1 MSRLFQTVKA
11 AVTARQAAEMYGLK
25 VVRNSLA
32 CCPFHHDKTPSMK
45 VDDRYYCFGCGV
57 TGDAVD
63 LTAQLLGLSP
73 KDAALRLAAD
83 FGIEVDDKAKP
94 KAFHPYRPRADPQK
108 ELQKWFDQ
116 AWDILLEYRSLLR
129 DWEKRYAP
137 QSMDEEWHPLFCEA
151 LDKKDYID
159 YLLDELMLC
168 SKDQFE
174 EMRSSCG
181 KEVEKIGKRL
191 GQLARGN
198 AGRDR
203 ACPGIDGGSAEG
215 SGHADKEKLCACLPR
230 GSDPEGCVPP
240 E

>member
-25 VVRNSLA
+25 VGRNSLT
-32 CCPFHHDKTPSMK
+32 CCPFHQDKTPSMK

-63 LTAQLLGLSP
+63 LTVQLLGLSP

-83 FGIEVDDKAKP
+83 FGIEVDEKAKP
-94 KAFHPYRPRADPQK
+94 NAFHPYRPRADPQK
-108 ELQKWFDQ
+108 ELQKWFDH
-116 AWDILLEYRSLLR
+116 AWVVLLEYRSLLR

-174 EMRSSCG
+174 EMRNNCG
-181 KEVEKIGKRL
+181 KEVDKIDERL
-191 GQLARGN
+191 ERYVREN
-198 AGRDR
+198 DSKDR
-203 ACPGIDGGSAEG
+203 RAPGVHGANCE
-215 SGHADKEKLCACLPR
+215 R
-230 GSDPEGCVPP
+230 
-240 E
+240 

>member
-25 VVRNSLA
+25 VGRNSLA

-63 LTAQLLGLSP
+63 LTAQLLGLLP

-83 FGIEVDDKAKP
+83 FGIEVDEKAKP
-94 KAFHPYRPRADPQK
+94 EVFHPYRPRADPQK

-116 AWDILLEYRSLLR
+116 AWDVLLEYRFLLR

-137 QSMDEEWHPLFCEA
+137 QSMDEEWHPCFVEA
-151 LDKKDYID
+151 LQNISKVEYQMDALLEKDIPD
-159 YLLDELMLC
+159 RTFVVSDIRKGVKSIERRI
-168 SKDQFE
+168 E
-174 EMRSSCG
+174 EYRRSERDAG
-181 KEVEKIGKRL
+181 L
-191 GQLARGN
+191 HTARKCKTEC
-198 AGRDR
+198 R
-203 ACPGIDGGSAEG
+203 
-215 SGHADKEKLCACLPR
+215 
-230 GSDPEGCVPP
+230 
-240 E
+240 

>member
-25 VVRNSLA
+25 VGRNSLA

-94 KAFHPYRPRADPQK
+94 NAFHPYRPRADPQK
-108 ELQKWFDQ
+108 ELQKWFDH
-116 AWDILLEYRSLLR
+116 AWEVLLEYRSLLR

-137 QSMDEEWHPLFCEA
+137 QSMDEEWHPLFCKA
-151 LDKKDYID
+151 LDKKDYIE

-174 EMRSSCG
+174 EMRSCCG
-181 KEVEKIGKRL
+181 KEVEKIGERL
-191 GQLARGN
+191 GQLAGGN
-198 AGRDR
+198 TD
-203 ACPGIDGGSAEG
+203 
-215 SGHADKEKLCACLPR
+215 
-230 GSDPEGCVPP
+230 
-240 E
+240 

>member
-25 VVRNSLA
+25 VGRNSLV

-83 FGIEVDDKAKP
+83 FGIEVDEKAKP
-94 KAFHPYRPRADPQK
+94 EAFHPYRPRADPQK
-108 ELQKWFDQ
+108 ELQKWFDH
-116 AWDILLEYRSLLR
+116 AWEVLLEYRSLLR

-137 QSMDEEWHPLFCEA
+137 QSMDEEWHSLFCEA
-151 LDKKDYID
+151 LDKKDYIE

-174 EMRSSCG
+174 EMRNSCG
-181 KEVEKIGKRL
+181 KEVDKIGERL
-191 GQLARGN
+191 ERYVREN
-198 AGRDR
+198 DSKDR
-203 ACPGIDGGSAEG
+203 RAPGFHGANCE
-215 SGHADKEKLCACLPR
+215 R
-230 GSDPEGCVPP
+230 
-240 E
+240 

>member
-25 VVRNSLA
+25 VGRNSLA
-32 CCPFHHDKTPSMK
+32 CCPFHHDKTPSMM

-63 LTAQLLGLSP
+63 LTAQLLDLSP

-83 FGIEVDDKAKP
+83 FGIEVDEKAKP
-94 KAFHPYRPRADPQK
+94 EAFHPYQPRADPQK

-116 AWDILLEYRSLLR
+116 AGDVLLEYRSLLR

-137 QSMDEEWHPLFCEA
+137 QSIDEEWHPLFCEA

-174 EMRSSCG
+174 EMRNSCG
-181 KEVEKIGKRL
+181 KEVEKIGERL
-191 GQLARGN
+191 ERYVREN
-198 AGRDR
+198 DSKDSR
-203 ACPGIDGGSAEG
+203 A
-215 SGHADKEKLCACLPR
+215 PR
-230 GSDPEGCVPP
+230 VYGANNER
-240 E
+240 

>member
-25 VVRNSLA
+25 VGRNSLA

-45 VDDRYYCFGCGV
+45 VEDRYYCFGCGV

-83 FGIEVDDKAKP
+83 FGIEVDEKAKP
-94 KAFHPYRPRADPQK
+94 NAFHPYRPRADPQK
-108 ELQKWFDQ
+108 ELQKWFDH
-116 AWDILLEYRSLLR
+116 AWDVLLEYRSLLR

-151 LDKKDYID
+151 LDKKDWID

-174 EMRSSCG
+174 EMRNSCG
-181 KEVEKIGKRL
+181 KEVDKIGERL
-191 GQLARGN
+191 ERYVREN
-198 AGRDR
+198 DSKNRR
-203 ACPGIDGGSAEG
+203 A
-215 SGHADKEKLCACLPR
+215 PR
-230 GSDPEGCVPP
+230 VHGANSER
-240 E
+240 

>member
-25 VVRNSLA
+25 VGRNSLA

-83 FGIEVDDKAKP
+83 FGIEVDEKARTG
-94 KAFHPYRPRADPQK
+94 AFHPYRSRADPQK
-108 ELQKWFDQ
+108 ELQIWFDH
-116 AWDILLEYRSLLR
+116 AWDVLLEYRSLLR

-181 KEVEKIGKRL
+181 KEVDKIGERL
-191 GQLARGN
+191 ERYVRENGGKDRRG
-198 AGRDR
+198 
-203 ACPGIDGGSAEG
+203 
-215 SGHADKEKLCACLPR
+215 PR
-230 GSDPEGCVPP
+230 VHGANSER
-240 E
+240 

>member
-1 MSRLFQTVKA
+1 MSRLFQNVKS

-25 VVRNSLA
+25 VGRNSLA

-57 TGDAVD
+57 TVDAVD
-63 LTAQLLGLSP
+63 LTAQLLRLSP

-108 ELQKWFDQ
+108 ELQKWFDH
-116 AWDILLEYRSLLR
+116 AWDVLLEYRSLLR

-159 YLLDELMLC
+159 YLLDELKKSVADGC
-168 SKDQFE
+168 S
-174 EMRSSCG
+174 
-181 KEVEKIGKRL
+181 
-191 GQLARGN
+191 
-198 AGRDR
+198 
-203 ACPGIDGGSAEG
+203 
-215 SGHADKEKLCACLPR
+215 
-230 GSDPEGCVPP
+230 
-240 E
+240 

>member
-25 VVRNSLA
+25 VGRNSLT
-32 CCPFHHDKTPSMK
+32 CCPFHQDKTPSMK

-63 LTAQLLGLSP
+63 LTVQLLGLSP

-83 FGIEVDDKAKP
+83 FGIEIDEKAKP
-94 KAFHPYRPRADPQK
+94 NAFHPYRPRADPQK

-116 AWDILLEYRSLLR
+116 AWDVLLKYRSLLR

-137 QSMDEEWHPLFCEA
+137 QSMDEDWHPLFCEA

-174 EMRSSCG
+174 EMRNNCG
-181 KEVEKIGKRL
+181 KEVDKIDERL
-191 GQLARGN
+191 ERYVREN
-198 AGRDR
+198 DSKDR
-203 ACPGIDGGSAEG
+203 RAPGVHGANCE
-215 SGHADKEKLCACLPR
+215 R
-230 GSDPEGCVPP
+230 
-240 E
+240 

>member
-25 VVRNSLA
+25 VGRNSLA
-32 CCPFHHDKTPSMK
+32 CCPFHQDKTPSMK

-83 FGIEVDDKAKP
+83 FGIEVDEKAKP
-94 KAFHPYRPRADPQK
+94 NAFHPYRPRADPQK

-116 AWDILLEYRSLLR
+116 AWDVLLEYRSLLR

-151 LDKKDYID
+151 LGKKDYID

-174 EMRSSCG
+174 EMKNGCG
-181 KEVEKIGKRL
+181 KEVEKIECRL
-191 GQLARGN
+191 GEF
-198 AGRDR
+198 AGRNAPANRRDQRVNGENRKGLHQADR
-203 ACPGIDGGSAEG
+203 
-215 SGHADKEKLCACLPR
+215 
-230 GSDPEGCVPP
+230 
-240 E
+240 

>member
-1 MSRLFQTVKA
+1 MSRLFQNVKA

-25 VVRNSLA
+25 VGRNSLA

-83 FGIEVDDKAKP
+83 FGIEVDEKAKP
-94 KAFHPYRPRADPQK
+94 NAFHPYRPRADPQK
-108 ELQKWFDQ
+108 ELQKWFDH
-116 AWDILLEYRSLLR
+116 AWNVLLEYRSLLR

-181 KEVEKIGKRL
+181 KKVDKIGERL
-191 GQLARGN
+191 ERYVRENGGKDRRG
-198 AGRDR
+198 
-203 ACPGIDGGSAEG
+203 
-215 SGHADKEKLCACLPR
+215 PR
-230 GSDPEGCVPP
+230 VHGANSER
-240 E
+240 

>member
-25 VVRNSLA
+25 VGRNSLA

-83 FGIEVDDKAKP
+83 FGIEVDEKAKP
-94 KAFHPYRPRADPQK
+94 NAFRPYRPRADPQK
-108 ELQKWFDQ
+108 ELQKWFDH
-116 AWDILLEYRSLLR
+116 AWDVLLEYRSLLR

-151 LDKKDYID
+151 LDKKDWID

-174 EMRSSCG
+174 EMRNSCG
-181 KEVEKIGKRL
+181 KEVDKIGERL
-191 GQLARGN
+191 ERYVREN
-198 AGRDR
+198 DSKDR
-203 ACPGIDGGSAEG
+203 RAPGVYGANCE
-215 SGHADKEKLCACLPR
+215 R
-230 GSDPEGCVPP
+230 
-240 E
+240 

>member
-25 VVRNSLA
+25 VGRNSLA

-45 VDDRYYCFGCGV
+45 IDDRYYCFGCGV

-63 LTAQLLGLSP
+63 LTAQLLGLSL

-83 FGIEVDDKAKP
+83 FGIEVDDQAKP
-94 KAFHPYRPRADPQK
+94 EAFHPYRPRADPQK
-108 ELQKWFDQ
+108 ELQIWFDH
-116 AWDILLEYRSLLR
+116 AWDVLLEYRSLLR

-137 QSMDEEWHPLFCEA
+137 QSMDEDWHPLFCEA
-151 LDKKDYID
+151 LNKKDYID

-174 EMRSSCG
+174 EMRNSCG
-181 KEVEKIGKRL
+181 KEVVKIGERL
-191 GQLARGN
+191 ERYVRENGGKDRRG
-198 AGRDR
+198 
-203 ACPGIDGGSAEG
+203 
-215 SGHADKEKLCACLPR
+215 PR
-230 GSDPEGCVPP
+230 VHGANSER
-240 E
+240 

>member
-25 VVRNSLA
+25 VGRNSLT
-32 CCPFHHDKTPSMK
+32 CCPFHQDKTPSMK

-83 FGIEVDDKAKP
+83 FGIEIDEKAKP
-94 KAFHPYRPRADPQK
+94 NAFHPYRPRADPQK
-108 ELQKWFDQ
+108 ELQKWFDH
-116 AWDILLEYRSLLR
+116 AWGVLLEYRSLLR

-174 EMRSSCG
+174 EMRNNCG
-181 KEVEKIGKRL
+181 KEVDKIDERL
-191 GQLARGN
+191 ERYVREN
-198 AGRDR
+198 DSKDR
-203 ACPGIDGGSAEG
+203 RAPGVHGANCE
-215 SGHADKEKLCACLPR
+215 R
-230 GSDPEGCVPP
+230 
-240 E
+240 

>member
-25 VVRNSLA
+25 VGRNSLT
-32 CCPFHHDKTPSMK
+32 CCPFHQDKTPSMK

-63 LTAQLLGLSP
+63 LTVQLLGLSP

-83 FGIEVDDKAKP
+83 FGIEIDEKAKP
-94 KAFHPYRPRADPQK
+94 NAFHPYRPRADPQK
-108 ELQKWFDQ
+108 ELQKWFDH
-116 AWDILLEYRSLLR
+116 AWGVLLEYRSLLR

-174 EMRSSCG
+174 EMRNNCG
-181 KEVEKIGKRL
+181 KEVDKIDERL
-191 GQLARGN
+191 ERYVREN
-198 AGRDR
+198 DSKDR
-203 ACPGIDGGSAEG
+203 RAPGVHGANCE
-215 SGHADKEKLCACLPR
+215 R
-230 GSDPEGCVPP
+230 
-240 E
+240 

>member
-25 VVRNSLA
+25 VGRNSLA
-32 CCPFHHDKTPSMK
+32 CCPFHQDKTPSMK

-83 FGIEVDDKAKP
+83 FGIEVDDQAKP
-94 KAFHPYRPRADPQK
+94 EAFHPYRPRADPQK
-108 ELQKWFDQ
+108 ELQKWFDH
-116 AWDILLEYRSLLR
+116 AWDVLLEYRSLLR

-181 KEVEKIGKRL
+181 KEVDKIGERL
-191 GQLARGN
+191 ERYVRENGGKDRRG
-198 AGRDR
+198 
-203 ACPGIDGGSAEG
+203 
-215 SGHADKEKLCACLPR
+215 PR
-230 GSDPEGCVPP
+230 VHGANSER
-240 E
+240 

>member
-1 MSRLFQTVKA
+1 
-11 AVTARQAAEMYGLK
+11 
-25 VVRNSLA
+25 
-32 CCPFHHDKTPSMK
+32 MK

-63 LTAQLLGLSP
+63 LTVQLLGLSP

-83 FGIEVDDKAKP
+83 FGIEVDEKAKP
-94 KAFHPYRPRADPQK
+94 NAFHPYQPRADPQK
-108 ELQKWFDQ
+108 ELQKWFDH
-116 AWDILLEYRSLLR
+116 AWGVLLEYRSLLR

-174 EMRSSCG
+174 EMRNNCG
-181 KEVEKIGKRL
+181 KEVDKIGERL
-191 GQLARGN
+191 ERYVREN
-198 AGRDR
+198 DSKDR
-203 ACPGIDGGSAEG
+203 RAPGVHGANCE
-215 SGHADKEKLCACLPR
+215 R
-230 GSDPEGCVPP
+230 
-240 E
+240 

>member
-1 MSRLFQTVKA
+1 MSRLLQTVKA

-25 VVRNSLA
+25 VGRNSLT
-32 CCPFHHDKTPSMK
+32 CCPFHQDKTPSMK

-63 LTAQLLGLSP
+63 LTVQLLGLSP

-83 FGIEVDDKAKP
+83 FGIEIDEKAKP
-94 KAFHPYRPRADPQK
+94 NAFHPYRPRADPQK
-108 ELQKWFDQ
+108 ELQKWFDH
-116 AWDILLEYRSLLR
+116 AWGVLLEYRSLLR

-174 EMRSSCG
+174 EMRNNCG
-181 KEVEKIGKRL
+181 KEVDKIDERL
-191 GQLARGN
+191 ERYVREN
-198 AGRDR
+198 DSKDR
-203 ACPGIDGGSAEG
+203 RAPGVHGANCE
-215 SGHADKEKLCACLPR
+215 R
-230 GSDPEGCVPP
+230 
-240 E
+240 

>member
-1 MSRLFQTVKA
+1 MGKGITEAVVDELKA
-11 AVTARQAAEMYGLK
+11 RVDIVDLNSSYGVDVRTAGSSK
-25 VVRNSLA
+25 KA
-32 CCPFHHDKTPSMK
+32 CCPFHQDKTPSMK

-83 FGIEVDDKAKP
+83 FGIEVDEKAKP
-94 KAFHPYRPRADPQK
+94 NAFHPYRPRADPQK

-116 AWDILLEYRSLLR
+116 AWDVLLEYRSLLR

-151 LDKKDYID
+151 LGKKDYID

-168 SKDQFE
+168 SKDQFAE
-174 EMRSSCG
+174 VKISCG
-181 KEVEKIGKRL
+181 KEVEKVGERLERYVRENGGKDR
-191 GQLARGN
+191 RG
-198 AGRDR
+198 
-203 ACPGIDGGSAEG
+203 
-215 SGHADKEKLCACLPR
+215 PR
-230 GSDPEGCVPP
+230 VHGANSER
-240 E
+240 

>member
-25 VVRNSLA
+25 AGRNSLT
-32 CCPFHHDKTPSMK
+32 CCPFHQDKTPSMK

-63 LTAQLLGLSP
+63 LTVQLLGLSP

-83 FGIEVDDKAKP
+83 FGIEIDEKAKP
-94 KAFHPYRPRADPQK
+94 NAFHPYRPRADPQK
-108 ELQKWFDQ
+108 ELQKWFDH
-116 AWDILLEYRSLLR
+116 AWGVLLEYRSLLR

-174 EMRSSCG
+174 EMRNNCG
-181 KEVEKIGKRL
+181 KEVDKIDERL
-191 GQLARGN
+191 ERYVREN
-198 AGRDR
+198 DSKDR
-203 ACPGIDGGSAEG
+203 RAPGVHGANCE
-215 SGHADKEKLCACLPR
+215 R
-230 GSDPEGCVPP
+230 
-240 E
+240 

>member
-1 MSRLFQTVKA
+1 M
-11 AVTARQAAEMYGLK
+11 
-25 VVRNSLA
+25 
-32 CCPFHHDKTPSMK
+32 
-45 VDDRYYCFGCGV
+45 YYCFGCGV

-83 FGIEVDDKAKP
+83 FGIEVDEKAKP
-94 KAFHPYRPRADPQK
+94 NAFHPYRPRADPQK
-108 ELQKWFDQ
+108 ELQKWFDH
-116 AWDILLEYRSLLR
+116 AWNVLLEYRSLLR

-174 EMRSSCG
+174 EMRNNCG
-181 KEVEKIGKRL
+181 KEVEKIGKRNKKKDDL
-191 GQLARGN
+191 HLNKHAMHLIRLFMM
-198 AGRDR
+198 
-203 ACPGIDGGSAEG
+203 GIDILEKEGGKRGYVLEVGLAELIYPFIQ
-215 SGHADKEKLCACLPR
+215 S
-230 GSDPEGCVPP
+230 VY
-240 E
+240 

>member
-25 VVRNSLA
+25 VGRNSLA

-83 FGIEVDDKAKP
+83 FGIEVDEKAKP
-94 KAFHPYRPRADPQK
+94 EAFHPYRPRADPQK
-108 ELQKWFDQ
+108 ELQKWFDH
-116 AWDILLEYRSLLR
+116 AWEVLLEYRSLLR

-137 QSMDEEWHPLFCEA
+137 QSMDEEWHSLFCEA
-151 LDKKDYID
+151 LDKKDYIE

-174 EMRSSCG
+174 EMRNSCG
-181 KEVEKIGKRL
+181 KEVDKIGERL
-191 GQLARGN
+191 ERYVREN
-198 AGRDR
+198 DSKDR
-203 ACPGIDGGSAEG
+203 RAPGFHGANCE
-215 SGHADKEKLCACLPR
+215 R
-230 GSDPEGCVPP
+230 
-240 E
+240 

>member
-25 VVRNSLA
+25 VGRNSLA
-32 CCPFHHDKTPSMK
+32 CCPFHQDKTPSMK

-83 FGIEVDDKAKP
+83 FGIEVDEAKP
-94 KAFHPYRPRADPQK
+94 RAFHPYRPRADPQK
-108 ELQKWFDQ
+108 ELQIWFGH
-116 AWDILLEYRSLLR
+116 AWDVLLEYRSLLR

-137 QSMDEEWHPLFCEA
+137 QSIDEEWHPLFCEA
-151 LDKKDYID
+151 LNKKDYID

-181 KEVEKIGKRL
+181 KEVDKIGERL
-191 GQLARGN
+191 ERYVRENGGKDRRG
-198 AGRDR
+198 
-203 ACPGIDGGSAEG
+203 
-215 SGHADKEKLCACLPR
+215 PR
-230 GSDPEGCVPP
+230 VHGANSER
-240 E
+240 

>member
-25 VVRNSLA
+25 VGRNSLT
-32 CCPFHHDKTPSMK
+32 CCPFHQDKTPSMK

-63 LTAQLLGLSP
+63 LTVQLLGLSP

-83 FGIEVDDKAKP
+83 FGIEIDEKAKP
-94 KAFHPYRPRADPQK
+94 NAFHPYRPRADPQK
-108 ELQKWFDQ
+108 ELQKWFDH
-116 AWDILLEYRSLLR
+116 AWGVLLEYRSLLR

-168 SKDQFE
+168 GKDQFE
-174 EMRSSCG
+174 EMRNNCG
-181 KEVEKIGKRL
+181 KEVDKIDERL
-191 GQLARGN
+191 ERYVREN
-198 AGRDR
+198 DSKDR
-203 ACPGIDGGSAEG
+203 RAPGVHGANCE
-215 SGHADKEKLCACLPR
+215 R
-230 GSDPEGCVPP
+230 
-240 E
+240 

>member
-11 AVTARQAAEMYGLK
+11 AVTARQAAEIYGLK
-25 VVRNSLA
+25 VGRNSLA

-108 ELQKWFDQ
+108 ELQKWFDH
-116 AWDILLEYRSLLR
+116 AWDVLLEYRSLLR

-174 EMRSSCG
+174 GMRSSCG
-181 KEVEKIGKRL
+181 KEVEKIGERL
-191 GQLARGN
+191 ERYVRENGGKDRRGP
-198 AGRDR
+198 RV
-203 ACPGIDGGSAEG
+203 PGANSE
-215 SGHADKEKLCACLPR
+215 R
-230 GSDPEGCVPP
+230 
-240 E
+240 

>member
-1 MSRLFQTVKA
+1 
-11 AVTARQAAEMYGLK
+11 
-25 VVRNSLA
+25 
-32 CCPFHHDKTPSMK
+32 MK

-94 KAFHPYRPRADPQK
+94 NAFHPYRPRADPQK
-108 ELQKWFDQ
+108 ELQKWFDH
-116 AWDILLEYRSLLR
+116 AWEVLLEYRSLLR

-151 LDKKDYID
+151 LDKKDYIE

-174 EMRSSCG
+174 EMRNSCG
-181 KEVEKIGKRL
+181 KEVDKIGERL
-191 GQLARGN
+191 ERYVREN
-198 AGRDR
+198 DSKDR
-203 ACPGIDGGSAEG
+203 RAPGFHGANCE
-215 SGHADKEKLCACLPR
+215 R
-230 GSDPEGCVPP
+230 
-240 E
+240 

>member
-1 MSRLFQTVKA
+1 MSRLFQTVKV

-25 VVRNSLA
+25 VGRNSLA

-83 FGIEVDDKAKP
+83 FGIEVDGKAKP
-94 KAFHPYRPRADPQK
+94 KVFHPYRPRADPQK
-108 ELQKWFDQ
+108 ELQKWFDH

-181 KEVEKIGKRL
+181 KEVDKIGERL
-191 GQLARGN
+191 ERYVRENGGKDRRG
-198 AGRDR
+198 
-203 ACPGIDGGSAEG
+203 
-215 SGHADKEKLCACLPR
+215 PR
-230 GSDPEGCVPP
+230 VHGANSER
-240 E
+240 

>member
-1 MSRLFQTVKA
+1 MSRLFQNVKA

-25 VVRNSLA
+25 VGRNGLA

-83 FGIEVDDKAKP
+83 FGIEVGDEAKP
-94 KAFHPYRPRADPQK
+94 QAKHQYRSRADPQK
-108 ELQKWFDQ
+108 EMQEWFDH
-116 AWDILLEYRSLLR
+116 AWNVLLEYRSLLR

-151 LDKKDYID
+151 LNKKDYID

-174 EMRSSCG
+174 EMKISCG
-181 KEVEKIGKRL
+181 KEVDKIEHRL
-191 GQLARGN
+191 GELAGGN
-198 AGRDR
+198 T
-203 ACPGIDGGSAEG
+203 
-215 SGHADKEKLCACLPR
+215 SGD
-230 GSDPEGCVPP
+230 
-240 E
+240 

>member
-25 VVRNSLA
+25 VGRNSLT
-32 CCPFHHDKTPSMK
+32 CCPFHQDKTPSMK

-63 LTAQLLGLSP
+63 LTVQLLGLSP

-83 FGIEVDDKAKP
+83 FGIEIDEKAKP
-94 KAFHPYRPRADPQK
+94 NAFHPYRPRADPQK
-108 ELQKWFDQ
+108 ELQKWFDH

-174 EMRSSCG
+174 EMRNNCG
-181 KEVEKIGKRL
+181 KEVDKIDERL
-191 GQLARGN
+191 ERYVREN
-198 AGRDR
+198 DSKDR
-203 ACPGIDGGSAEG
+203 RAPGVHGANCE
-215 SGHADKEKLCACLPR
+215 R
-230 GSDPEGCVPP
+230 
-240 E
+240 

>member
-25 VVRNSLA
+25 VGRNSLA
-32 CCPFHHDKTPSMK
+32 CCPFHQDKTPSMK

-83 FGIEVDDKAKP
+83 FGIEVDEKAKP
-94 KAFHPYRPRADPQK
+94 NAFHPYRPRADPQK
-108 ELQKWFDQ
+108 ELQKWFNH
-116 AWDILLEYRSLLR
+116 AWDVLLEYRSLLR

-191 GQLARGN
+191 ERYVREN
-198 AGRDR
+198 DSKDR
-203 ACPGIDGGSAEG
+203 RASRVHGANSE
-215 SGHADKEKLCACLPR
+215 R
-230 GSDPEGCVPP
+230 
-240 E
+240 

>member
-25 VVRNSLA
+25 VGRNSLA

-63 LTAQLLGLSP
+63 LTVQLLGLSP

-83 FGIEVDDKAKP
+83 FGIEIDEKAKP
-94 KAFHPYRPRADPQK
+94 NAFHPYRPRADPQK
-108 ELQKWFDQ
+108 ELQKWFDH
-116 AWDILLEYRSLLR
+116 AWGVLLEYRSLLR

-174 EMRSSCG
+174 EMRNNCG
-181 KEVEKIGKRL
+181 KEVDKIDERL
-191 GQLARGN
+191 ERYVREN
-198 AGRDR
+198 DSKDR
-203 ACPGIDGGSAEG
+203 RAPGVHGANCE
-215 SGHADKEKLCACLPR
+215 R
-230 GSDPEGCVPP
+230 
-240 E
+240 

>member
-11 AVTARQAAEMYGLK
+11 AVTARQAAEIYGLK
-25 VVRNSLA
+25 VGRNSLA

-83 FGIEVDDKAKP
+83 FGIEVAEKAKSN
-94 KAFHPYRPRADPQK
+94 AFHPYRPRADPQK
-108 ELQKWFDQ
+108 ELQKWLDQ
-116 AWDILLEYRSLLR
+116 AWDVLLEYRSLLR

-174 EMRSSCG
+174 GMRSSCG
-181 KEVEKIGKRL
+181 KEVEKIGERL
-191 GQLARGN
+191 ERYVRENGGKDRRG
-198 AGRDR
+198 
-203 ACPGIDGGSAEG
+203 
-215 SGHADKEKLCACLPR
+215 PR
-230 GSDPEGCVPP
+230 VHGANSER
-240 E
+240 

>member
-11 AVTARQAAEMYGLK
+11 AVTARQAAEIYGLK
-25 VVRNSLA
+25 VGRNSLA

-63 LTAQLLGLSP
+63 LTAQLLRLSP

-83 FGIEVDDKAKP
+83 LGIEVDDKAKP

-108 ELQKWFDQ
+108 ELQKWFDH
-116 AWDILLEYRSLLR
+116 AWEVLLEYRSLLR

-174 EMRSSCG
+174 GMRSSCG
-181 KEVEKIGKRL
+181 KEVEKIGERL
-191 GQLARGN
+191 ERYVREN
-198 AGRDR
+198 DSKDR
-203 ACPGIDGGSAEG
+203 RA
-215 SGHADKEKLCACLPR
+215 PR
-230 GSDPEGCVPP
+230 VHGANNER
-240 E
+240 

>member
-25 VVRNSLA
+25 VGRNSLA

-94 KAFHPYRPRADPQK
+94 NAFHPYRPRADPQK
-108 ELQKWFDQ
+108 ELQKWFDH
-116 AWDILLEYRSLLR
+116 AWEVLLEYRSLLR

-151 LDKKDYID
+151 LDKKDYIE

-174 EMRSSCG
+174 EMRNSCG
-181 KEVEKIGKRL
+181 KEVDKIGKRL
-191 GQLARGN
+191 ERYVREN
-198 AGRDR
+198 DSKDR
-203 ACPGIDGGSAEG
+203 RAPGFHGANCE
-215 SGHADKEKLCACLPR
+215 R
-230 GSDPEGCVPP
+230 
-240 E
+240 

>member
-25 VVRNSLA
+25 VGRNSLT
-32 CCPFHHDKTPSMK
+32 CCPFHQDKTPSMK

-63 LTAQLLGLSP
+63 LTVQLLGLSP

-83 FGIEVDDKAKP
+83 FGIEVDEKAKP
-94 KAFHPYRPRADPQK
+94 NAFHPYRPRADPQK
-108 ELQKWFDQ
+108 ELQKWFDH
-116 AWDILLEYRSLLR
+116 AWGVLLEYRSLLR

-174 EMRSSCG
+174 EMRNNCG
-181 KEVEKIGKRL
+181 KEVDKIDERL
-191 GQLARGN
+191 ERYVREN
-198 AGRDR
+198 DSKDR
-203 ACPGIDGGSAEG
+203 RAPGVHGANCE
-215 SGHADKEKLCACLPR
+215 R
-230 GSDPEGCVPP
+230 
-240 E
+240 